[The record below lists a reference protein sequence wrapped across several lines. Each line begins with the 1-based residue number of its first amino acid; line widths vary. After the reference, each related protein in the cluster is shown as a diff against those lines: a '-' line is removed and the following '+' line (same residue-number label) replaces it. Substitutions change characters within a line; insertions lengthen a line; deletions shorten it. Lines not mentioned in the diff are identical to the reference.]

1 MQVLPQTIL
10 ALFYL
15 YFVYKHHMVILYV
28 KKRYNMEPDTID
40 IIFEWIP
47 VVNIVHG
54 LMVLVLCNEEEISI
68 LNILDLYMSIH

>member
-1 MQVLPQTIL
+1 
-10 ALFYL
+10 
-15 YFVYKHHMVILYV
+15 
-28 KKRYNMEPDTID
+28 MEPDTID